1 MIAGSPSR
9 CSARSR
15 SRASTSR
22 PAGSRSVRATT
33 ARSPARC
40 PASQCVRESAS
51 VSCVRRTNRWRA
63 CSPTWWRHDATFD
76 QRGCRRDD
84 AMNMTIAG
92 LTLRSLLGRRRV
104 GLVVRLPVILIGLPL
119 VGHFRRPDGTEWIGP
134 IMQAVGFGVVVPVM
148 ALVIGASVL
157 GSEIDDGTIVH
168 ILTKPLPRREILFA
182 KLAVAASVTAVVTGI
197 TMFIAGLIAL
207 DVRFGVGMAVG
218 AVVASICYSALFV
231 AISLVSRRPVL
242 VGLLYVLLW

>member
-1 MIAGSPSR
+1 
-9 CSARSR
+9 
-15 SRASTSR
+15 
-22 PAGSRSVRATT
+22 
-33 ARSPARC
+33 
-40 PASQCVRESAS
+40 
-51 VSCVRRTNRWRA
+51 
-63 CSPTWWRHDATFD
+63 
-76 QRGCRRDD
+76 
-84 AMNMTIAG
+84 MNMTVAG

-104 GLVVRLPVILIGLPL
+104 WLVVPMPVILIVLTL
-119 VGHFRRPDGTEWIGP
+119 VGHFRRPGETEWIGP

-182 KLAVAASVTAVVTGI
+182 KLVVASAVTAVVTGI
-197 TMFIAGLIAL
+197 TMFVAGLIAL

-242 VGLLYVLLW
+242 VGLLYVLLWEGLLTHLLTSGGVISIEAYAVTIANRIGGGDLLDTTVSLQTAIVMSVVFLVGFSWYGITRLKSFSLTGETN